1 MTFTEADYW
10 QSIGDPHSRQAEL
23 LELVR
28 AERRIAAT
36 AGRRFGK
43 SWLLSAWAL
52 WRTLKQE
59 QVWWIAPSHQLARV
73 GFEYVLSHARQLP
86 TAIRKQLSIK
96 RSSPYEIGFRSGL
109 CQFLSS
115 DNEWQLQGRG
125 LDLIVIDE
133 AGEVDRLI
141 YIHDQYLSPCLL
153 DRAGS
158 LIAIGTPRGRHTDY
172 YQLCS
177 RPEFVRFVGSSFD
190 NPHIS
195 QDELE
200 RLSAELPEQL
210 KLQEL
215 EGEFVDVTGRAFP
228 DIAIDLLDVDNVD
241 RSAVGIDWGIWS
253 PAAAVL
259 VVRLHDGRYYAMDE
273 IYVADSNAHQFADM
287 VSELVRNNNVS
298 RCDFIIDS
306 STFNRTDGL
315 VSVAERFRERQVPVL
330 PATRDRLGSLA
341 LLRQLMAE
349 RRLIVSPACTNLLD
363 ELRSAEL
370 IDGKGDFTGS
380 DHAIDAL
387 RYAIAHLHQYP
398 VRKQPDTSP
407 QAIWEHAVR
416 SARRQRVGVRYL

>member
-1 MTFTEADYW
+1 MTFDEFDYW
-10 QSIGDPHSRQAEL
+10 QSIGEPHPRQSEL
-23 LELVR
+23 LELAR
-28 AERRIAAT
+28 SCRRVAAT

-43 SWLLSAWAL
+43 SWLLSAWTL

-59 QVWWIAPSHQLARV
+59 QVWWVAPSHQLARI

-86 TAIRKQLSIK
+86 VAIRKQLSIK
-96 RSSPYEIGFRSGL
+96 RSSPYEIGFRAGL
-109 CQFLSS
+109 CQFLSA

-153 DRAGS
+153 DRGGS

-190 NPHIS
+190 NPFIS
-195 QDELE
+195 KDELE
-200 RLSAELPEQL
+200 TLASELPEQL
-210 KLQEL
+210 RLQEL
-215 EGEFVDVTGRAFP
+215 QGEFVDLSGRAFP
-228 DIAIDLLDVDNVD
+228 DVVIDLIENPDID
-241 RSAVGIDWGIWS
+241 RSCCGLDWGIWS

-259 VVRLHDGRYYAMDE
+259 VLRLKDGRYYATDE
-273 IYVADSNAHQFADM
+273 RYTSNTNAHQFADLVNGM
-287 VSELVRNNNVS
+287 VQDVG
-298 RCDFIIDS
+298 RCDFVLDS
-306 STFNRTDGL
+306 SAFNRTDGL
-315 VSVAERFRERQVPVL
+315 VSVAERFRERQVPVQ

-398 VRKQPDTSP
+398 IKRAQDTSP
-407 QAIWEHAVR
+407 EAIWQHAVR
-416 SARRQRVGVRYL
+416 AARRQRAGAKYL

>member
-10 QSIGDPHSRQAEL
+10 QSIGEPHPRQAEL

-43 SWLLSAWAL
+43 SWLLSAWVL
-52 WRTLKQE
+52 WRVLKQE
-59 QVWWIAPSHQLARV
+59 QCWWIAPSHQLARV
-73 GFEYVLSHARQLP
+73 GFEYVLQHARRLP
-86 TAIRKQLSIK
+86 APIRERLSIK

-125 LDLIVIDE
+125 LDLIVVDE
-133 AGEVDRLI
+133 AGEIDNLI
-141 YIHDQYLSPCLL
+141 YLHDQYLSPCLL

-158 LIAIGTPRGRHTDY
+158 LICIGTPRGRHTDY
-172 YQLCS
+172 FQLCG
-177 RPEFVRFVGSSFD
+177 RPEFVRFVGSSYD
-190 NPHIS
+190 NPYINK
-195 QDELE
+195 DELE

-215 EGEFVDVTGRAFP
+215 EGEFVDLTGRAFP
-228 DIAIDLLDVDNVD
+228 DVVIDLIENPDID
-241 RSAVGIDWGIWS
+241 RSCCGLDWGIWS

-259 VVRLHDGRYYAMDE
+259 VLRLKDGRYYATDE
-273 IYVADSNAHQFADM
+273 RYTSDTNAHQFADLVSGM
-287 VSELVRNNNVS
+287 VQDVG
-298 RCDFIIDS
+298 RCDFVLDS
-306 STFNRTDGL
+306 SAFNRTDGL
-315 VSVAERFRERQVPVL
+315 VSVAERFRERGVDVR

-370 IDGKGDFTGS
+370 IDGKGDFSGS

-387 RYAIAHLHQYP
+387 RYAVAHLHQYP
-398 VRKQPDTSP
+398 VRREPDTTP
-407 QAIWEHAVR
+407 EAVWQHALR
-416 SARRQRVGVRYL
+416 SARRQRVGAKYL

>member
-1 MTFTEADYW
+1 MKFSETDYW
-10 QSIGDPHSRQAEL
+10 QSIGAPHPRQAEL

-43 SWLLSAWAL
+43 SWLLSAWVL
-52 WRTLKQE
+52 WRVLKQE
-59 QVWWIAPSHQLARV
+59 QCWWVAPSHQLARV
-73 GFEYVLSHARQLP
+73 GFEYVLQHARQLP
-86 TAIRKQLSIK
+86 AAIRKQLGIK

-125 LDLIVIDE
+125 LDLIIVDE
-133 AGEVDRLI
+133 AGEVDNLL

-153 DRAGS
+153 DRGGS

-177 RPEFVRFVGSSFD
+177 RPEFVRFVGSSYD
-190 NPHIS
+190 NPYINK
-195 QDELE
+195 DELE

-228 DIAIDLLDVDNVD
+228 DIAIDLLDVDNVE
-241 RSAVGIDWGIWS
+241 RAAVGIDWGIWS

-259 VVRLHDGRYYAMDE
+259 VIRLKDGRYYAADE
-273 IYVADSNAHQFADM
+273 RYATDTNAHQFADLIKDM
-287 VSELVRNNNVS
+287 AQDVG

-315 VSVAERFRERQVPVL
+315 VSVAERFRERGVDVR

-349 RRLIVSPACTNLLD
+349 RKLIISPACVSLLD

-370 IDGKGDFTGS
+370 IDGRGDFSGS

-398 VRKQPDTSP
+398 IKRTVDATPE
-407 QAIWEHAVR
+407 AIWQHAVR
-416 SARRQRVGVRYL
+416 SARRQRLGAKYL

>member
-1 MTFTEADYW
+1 MKFTEQDYW
-10 QSIGDPHSRQAEL
+10 QSIGDPHPRQSEL
-23 LELVR
+23 LELAR
-28 AERRIAAT
+28 SHRRVAAT

-52 WRTLKQE
+52 WRTLKGE
-59 QVWWIAPSHQLARV
+59 QCWWIAPSHQLARV

-86 TAIRKQLSIK
+86 APIRKHLVIK
-96 RSSPYEIGFRSGL
+96 RSSPYEVGFRAGL
-109 CQFLSS
+109 CQFLSC

-133 AGEVDRLI
+133 AGEVDNLL

-153 DRAGS
+153 DRGGS

-172 YQLCS
+172 FQLCG
-177 RPEFVRFVGSSFD
+177 RPEFVRFTGSSFD
-190 NPHIS
+190 NPYIS
-195 QDELE
+195 KEELE
-200 RLSAELPEQL
+200 TLASELPEPL

-215 EGEFVDVTGRAFP
+215 MGEFVDVTGRAFP
-228 DIAIDLLDVDNVD
+228 DIAIDLFEQFDVD
-241 RSAVGIDWGIWS
+241 RACVGLDWGIWS

-259 VVRLHDGRYYAMDE
+259 VIRLKDGRYYAADE
-273 IYVADSNAHQFADM
+273 RYATDTNAHQFADLIKDM
-287 VSELVRNNNVS
+287 AQDVG

-315 VSVAERFRERQVPVL
+315 VSVAERFRERQVPVQ

-349 RRLIVSPACTNLLD
+349 RRLIISPACTSLLD

-370 IDGKGDFTGS
+370 IDGRGDFTGS

-398 VRKQPDTSP
+398 IKRATDTSP
-407 QAIWEHAVR
+407 QAVWEHAVR
-416 SARRQRVGVRYL
+416 SARRQRAGAKYL

>member
-1 MTFTEADYW
+1 MRYGEADYW
-10 QSIGDPHSRQAEL
+10 KDIGCPHPRQAEL
-23 LELVR
+23 LELAR
-28 AERRIAAT
+28 SHRRVAAT

-59 QVWWIAPSHQLARV
+59 QVWWVAPSHQLARI

-86 TAIRKQLSIK
+86 SAIKRHLVIK
-96 RSSPYEIGFRSGL
+96 RSSPYEIGFRAGL
-109 CQFLSS
+109 CHFLSS

-125 LDLIVIDE
+125 LDLIVVDE
-133 AGEVDRLI
+133 AGEISNLI

-177 RPEFVRFVGSSFD
+177 RPEFIRFVGSSYD
-190 NPHIS
+190 NPYIS
-195 QDELE
+195 KDELE

-210 KLQEL
+210 KQQEL
-215 EGEFVDVTGRAFP
+215 EGEFVDLSGRAFP
-228 DIAIDLLDVDNVD
+228 DVVIDLIENPDID
-241 RSAVGIDWGIWS
+241 RSCCGLDWGIWS

-259 VVRLHDGRYYAMDE
+259 VLRLKDGRYYATDE
-273 IYVADSNAHQFADM
+273 RYTSDTNAHQFADLVNGM
-287 VSELVRNNNVS
+287 VQDVG
-298 RCDFIIDS
+298 RCDFVLDS
-306 STFNRTDGL
+306 SAFNRTDGL
-315 VSVAERFRERQVPVL
+315 VSVAERFRERGVKVR

-349 RRLIVSPACTNLLD
+349 RKLIISPACTSLLD

-370 IDGKGDFTGS
+370 IDGKGDFSGS

-398 VRKQPDTSP
+398 IKRAADTTP
-407 QAIWEHAVR
+407 EAIWQHALKQ
-416 SARRQRVGVRYL
+416 SRRQRVGAKYL

>member
-1 MTFTEADYW
+1 MTFDESDYW
-10 QSIGDPHSRQAEL
+10 QSIGNPHPRQAEL
-23 LELVR
+23 LDLVR

-59 QVWWIAPSHQLARV
+59 QVWWVAPSHQLARI

-86 TAIRKQLSIK
+86 AAIRKQLSIK
-96 RSSPYEIGFRSGL
+96 RSSPYEVGFRAGL
-109 CQFLSS
+109 CQFLSA

-153 DRAGS
+153 DRSGS
-158 LIAIGTPRGRHTDY
+158 LICIGTPRGRHTDY
-172 YQLCS
+172 YQLCG

-190 NPHIS
+190 NPYIS

-215 EGEFVDVTGRAFP
+215 HGEFVDVQGRAFP
-228 DIAIDLLDVDNVD
+228 DIAIDLIEELDID
-241 RSAVGIDWGIWS
+241 RAACGIDWGIWS

-259 VVRLHDGRYYAMDE
+259 VTRLKDGRYYAMDE
-273 IYVADSNAHQFADM
+273 RYATDTNAHQFADLIKDM
-287 VSELVRNNNVS
+287 TLDVG

-315 VSVAERFRERQVPVL
+315 VSVAERFRERGVP
-330 PATRDRLGSLA
+330 
-341 LLRQLMAE
+341 
-349 RRLIVSPACTNLLD
+349 VSPATD
-363 ELRSAEL
+363 
-370 IDGKGDFTGS
+370 
-380 DHAIDAL
+380 
-387 RYAIAHLHQYP
+387 
-398 VRKQPDTSP
+398 
-407 QAIWEHAVR
+407 
-416 SARRQRVGVRYL
+416 

>member
-1 MTFTEADYW
+1 MRYGEADYW
-10 QSIGDPHSRQAEL
+10 KDIGCPHPRQAEL
-23 LELVR
+23 LELAR
-28 AERRIAAT
+28 SHRRVAAT

-43 SWLLSAWAL
+43 SWLLSAWVL
-52 WRTLKQE
+52 WRVLKQE
-59 QVWWIAPSHQLARV
+59 QCWWIAPSHQLARI

-86 TAIRKQLSIK
+86 SAIKRHLVIK
-96 RSSPYEIGFRSGL
+96 RSSPYEIGFRAGL
-109 CQFLSS
+109 CHFLSS

-125 LDLIVIDE
+125 LDLIVVDE
-133 AGEVDRLI
+133 AGEISNLI

-177 RPEFVRFVGSSFD
+177 RPEFIRFVGSSYD
-190 NPHIS
+190 NPYIS
-195 QDELE
+195 KDELE

-210 KLQEL
+210 KQQEL

-228 DIAIDLLDVDNVD
+228 DISIDLIEQFDID
-241 RSAVGIDWGIWS
+241 RVCVGLDWGTFA

-259 VVRLHDGRYYAMDE
+259 VLRLRDGRYYAPDE
-273 IYVADSNAHQFADM
+273 QYATDTNAHQFADM
-287 VSELVRNNNVS
+287 VRGMCESNS
-298 RCDFIIDS
+298 IHRCDFVLDAS
-306 STFNRTDGL
+306 CFSRTDGL
-315 VSVAERFRERQVPVL
+315 VSVAERFRERGVDVR

-349 RRLIVSPACTNLLD
+349 RRLVISPACTNLLD

-370 IDGKGDFTGS
+370 IDGRGDFTGS

-387 RYAIAHLHQYP
+387 RYAIACLHQYP
-398 VRKQPDTSP
+398 LRREPDTTP
-407 QAIWEHAVR
+407 EAIWQHALKQ
-416 SARRQRVGVRYL
+416 SRRQRVGAKYL

>member
-1 MTFTEADYW
+1 VRFTEQDYW
-10 QSIGDPHSRQAEL
+10 QSIGDPHPRQAEL
-23 LELVR
+23 LELAR
-28 AERRIAAT
+28 SCRRVAAT

-43 SWLLSAWAL
+43 SWLLSAWTL

-59 QVWWIAPSHQLARV
+59 QVWWVAPSHQLARV
-73 GFEYVLSHARQLP
+73 GFEYVLQHARQLP
-86 TAIRKQLSIK
+86 AAIRKQLGIK

-125 LDLIVIDE
+125 LDLIIVDE
-133 AGEVDRLI
+133 AGEVDNLL

-153 DRAGS
+153 DRGGS

-177 RPEFVRFVGSSFD
+177 RPEFVRFVGSSYD
-190 NPHIS
+190 NPYINK
-195 QDELE
+195 DELE

-215 EGEFVDVTGRAFP
+215 HGEFVDVTGRAFP
-228 DIAIDLLDVDNVD
+228 DIAIDLLDVDNVE
-241 RSAVGIDWGIWS
+241 RAAVGIDWGIWS

-259 VVRLHDGRYYAMDE
+259 VIRLKDGRYYAADE
-273 IYVADSNAHQFADM
+273 RYATDTNAHQFADLIKDM
-287 VSELVRNNNVS
+287 AQDVG

-315 VSVAERFRERQVPVL
+315 VSVAERFRERGVDVR

-349 RRLIVSPACTNLLD
+349 RKLVISPACTNLLD

-370 IDGKGDFTGS
+370 IDGRGDFTGS

-398 VRKQPDTSP
+398 IKRTVDATPE
-407 QAIWEHAVR
+407 AIWQHAVR
-416 SARRQRVGVRYL
+416 SARRQRLGAKYL

>member
-1 MTFTEADYW
+1 VKFTESDYW
-10 QSIGDPHSRQAEL
+10 QCIGSPHPRQQEL
-23 LELVR
+23 LDLVR
-28 AERRIAAT
+28 AERRVAAT

-43 SWLLSAWAL
+43 SWLLSAWVL
-52 WRTLKQE
+52 WRVLKQE
-59 QVWWIAPSHQLARV
+59 QCWWIAPSHQLARV

-86 TAIRKQLSIK
+86 APIRSRLDIK

-153 DRAGS
+153 DRGGS

-195 QDELE
+195 RDELE
-200 RLSAELPEQL
+200 RLSAELPEPL
-210 KLQEL
+210 RLQEL
-215 EGEFVDVTGRAFP
+215 GGEFVDVTGRAFP
-228 DIAIDLLDVDNVD
+228 DLTIDLIEDLDID
-241 RSAVGIDWGIWS
+241 RVACGIDWGIWS

-259 VVRLHDGRYYAMDE
+259 VIRSKDGRYYAADE
-273 IYVADSNAHQFADM
+273 RYATDTNAHQFADM
-287 VSELVRNNNVS
+287 VRELVSSNNVP

-315 VSVAERFRERQVPVL
+315 VSVAERFRERGVPVS

-341 LLRQLMAE
+341 LMRQLMAE
-349 RRLIVSPACTNLLD
+349 RRLVISPACTNLLD
-363 ELRSAEL
+363 ELRGAEL

-398 VRKQPDTSP
+398 VRREPETTP
-407 QAIWEHAVR
+407 EAIWQHALKQ
-416 SARRQRVGVRYL
+416 ARRQRAGARYL